1 MQVCKVCGLLFLGG
15 GACPTCGSQVAE
27 DLAVDD
33 FGGFDEEIPGLEEM
47 ADAIGGTQENESS
60 QNALP
65 FGIGART
72 EVLKSSLPFGVGS
85 PTYKQEFVQDSLS
98 EEQVEP
104 DSFTPSPEIET
115 ADITPDNYEN
125 NEAEFAVIPE
135 EKTTQSE
142 TTIQANTVAQN
153 EPNVSHI
160 ERLAEKQEIPVGNQ
174 QIDTVIAVENPII
187 EEEKY
192 VPEIEASPQ
201 ISSDIP
207 DIWRIDA
214 AEVDMEE
221 IYSQSEEIIE
231 VNFDNES
238 LNSDVEVKFDDLHY
252 EPEEVSMASEDDS
265 PELHPAQALPVET
278 SGEPELASMI
288 ETAFDYMSQGSW
300 VEASQILST
309 ASANR
314 QNDSSILNN
323 LGLTLLQSAL
333 EMDSRGDPMSSSQ
346 YEAAIMALRQSA
358 KLDPDNNTVLLN
370 LSQALLVSGRAEKSL
385 GVLSVIRQR
394 IPQNAEIANTMGACM
409 VQLGREIEARE
420 YYSPFSTDEIVSRNL
435 ALLQI

>member
-27 DLAVDD
+27 DLDIDD

-47 ADAIGGTQENESS
+47 ADAIGGTQENGSS

-65 FGIGART
+65 FGIGAKT

-85 PTYKQEFVQDSLS
+85 PTYKQEFVQDSLL
-98 EEQVEP
+98 EEQVEI

-115 ADITPDNYEN
+115 TDLTPDSYQN
-125 NEAEFAVIPE
+125 NEVEFAIIPE
-135 EKTTQSE
+135 EKITQSE
-142 TTIQANTVAQN
+142 ITTQANTIAQN
-153 EPNVSHI
+153 KSTVSHI
-160 ERLAEKQEIPVGNQ
+160 EPIGEKKEIPVDK
-174 QIDTVIAVENPII
+174 QIDTVIAVDSPTI

-192 VPEIEASPQ
+192 VPEIKDSPQ
-201 ISSDIP
+201 ISSDVP
-207 DIWRIDA
+207 DIWKIDA

-231 VNFDNES
+231 VSFDNES

-252 EPEEVSMASEDDS
+252 EPEEVSMAGEDDS

-358 KLDPDNNTVLLN
+358 KLDSDNNTVLLN

-385 GVLSVIRQR
+385 GVLSVIRER
-394 IPQNAEIANTMGACM
+394 IPQSAEIANTMGACM

-420 YYSPFSTDEIVSRNL
+420 YFSPFSTDEIVSRNL